1 MILLAVM
8 NMTILFK
15 LWGLASWAHISDDHR
30 LLLTSTG
37 WVHVFG
43 STVTQKSVG
52 EHYMDITTRRRPMAV
67 TSEQVR
73 AVLDRDEPDYEEAA
87 SLGPDA
93 LPLLQRFVESGDP
106 SLAPK
111 AAYLA
116 GRIGGPQSV
125 PILELATAS
134 ADSSVRA
141 AAAHGARHLR
151 PEQAE
156 AVLLPLLDDGDPSVR
171 KTALQAVPAAPSP
184 ALLAKLSILREVE
197 PEPMVRELATEL
209 FDRASGGGR

>member
-1 MILLAVM
+1 
-8 NMTILFK
+8 
-15 LWGLASWAHISDDHR
+15 
-30 LLLTSTG
+30 
-37 WVHVFG
+37 
-43 STVTQKSVG
+43 
-52 EHYMDITTRRRPMAV
+52 MDITTRRRPMAV

-87 SLGPDA
+87 RLGPDA
-93 LPLLQRFVESGDP
+93 LPFLQRFVESGDP

-116 GRIGGPQSV
+116 GRIGDPQAA
-125 PILELATAS
+125 PILELAAAS

-156 AVLLPLLDDGDPSVR
+156 PVLSTLLDDDDPAVR

-184 ALLAKLSILREVE
+184 ALLAKLNVLREVE
-197 PEPMVRELATEL
+197 PEPMVRELAAEL
-209 FDRASGGGR
+209 FERASRGSR